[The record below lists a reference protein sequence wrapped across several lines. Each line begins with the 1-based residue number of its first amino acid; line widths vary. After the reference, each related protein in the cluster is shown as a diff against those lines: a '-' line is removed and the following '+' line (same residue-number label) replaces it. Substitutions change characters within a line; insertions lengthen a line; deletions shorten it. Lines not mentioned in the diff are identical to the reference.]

1 MENKQ
6 ETKIQVMT
14 SKEFDDSELKEIKEI
29 FNSAGYEADVDNSSM
44 IRKGAEQIPPAI
56 WIFISVAAA
65 EIFSGFLQKIGSDG
79 WDKLKDAM
87 KKLNKIKKNN
97 QTPQIRLHIRF
108 GKNEM
113 TIVAMPTN
121 TEEFQI
127 ALESL
132 LDYLNKNP
140 RINGW
145 IWFYEGKWIKR

>member
-1 MENKQ
+1 MESKQ
-6 ETKIQVMT
+6 ETKLQVMT

-44 IRKGAEQIPPAI
+44 IRKGIEIPPAI
-56 WIFISVAAA
+56 WIFIKVAAA
-65 EIFSGFLQKIGSDG
+65 AYAAGFFGKAGSDG

-97 QTPQIRLHIRF
+97 QTPQIRLHI
-108 GKNEM
+108 
-113 TIVAMPTN
+113 IVGTDEIIVGMPSD
-121 TEEFQI
+121 EKEFEN

-132 LDYLNKNP
+132 LEYLNKNP
-140 RINGW
+140 RTTGW